1 MANKSSNRSA
11 RFANTLILLVA
22 LVAAIVLLNVLSVYL
37 FGRMDLTEN
46 HVNSLSPQS
55 VVVLQSLTGQ
65 EGATPLEVRV
75 YISNNLPDSI
85 KGNYGQDQ
93 NLRGVDQKFRDK
105 LEEFQTFSDGRMEI
119 VQVTEDIEKQAELAG
134 VAPFVSEEA
143 TVIEG
148 KLEMTRY
155 VLGATL
161 HWEGEVEV
169 YAQATDPNFFEFEL
183 TKRLIRLKD
192 RVENGRKIQ
201 HLTRTA
207 DDLWDALK
215 ACDDE
220 VHAFEVKEEEK
231 QEITGIEGLLKPIE
245 NMEEEA
251 EALVKNKDRIIE
263 QCKRVKELYDSRGLP
278 QEGQNKR
285 FDAFLKS
292 DGGEGRLGAVAG
304 YVKTMTKF
312 EDLLSAEKPDIQQV
326 IQIKNLLTALRK
338 DAEEYRKLLKKSP
351 GQRRIGFV
359 CGHGEFCPF
368 PAQKPVIDPK
378 IAQMMGQN
386 NPIHQRFIQMAL
398 GVQDQ
403 VNQVLMSIGNS
414 LFRERDFDVMRVD
427 ANKTIRDDV
436 AALVIFGARE
446 KLADRERYEIDQYLM
461 RGGTVLVFA
470 QNFDVDLASFS
481 EADVKEM
488 GPFNPNPKI
497 SNDHYE
503 IRKTDSNIDDVLAP
517 YGVQLNQD
525 LVMDAMNNSKVTL
538 PHSVRRGQMVIR
550 GTKDFAYPMLVYAKD
565 FDRENAMVRT
575 LPGLTLPFASS
586 LEYKAVDGQTVEV
599 SELIKTAEGS
609 VAVMDPTSLP
619 IKGEGDSAE
628 NIKLLP
634 PELTEQIESLEG
646 NGPHTLGLMLSGKFV
661 SAFKGKDAPE
671 KPPAPA
677 PDPENPEPPKE
688 EKEPPRLDEGEGR
701 LLVLGSAL
709 GLPPLTLETVFK
721 DVTLQNIQQGEVMIP
736 QVRFENWKVKVNQL
750 RRAFGETIP
759 ALFNMLDWA
768 VQRSALAEIRAKNNA
783 FRPIETISED
793 NQKLVTY
800 SAVAGLPLL
809 FILFG
814 LGYWQVRLARRRG
827 MKAGVAAAR
836 PGPPAKPKVEARPEP
851 QPEPQPEPE
860 EEDKE

>member
-1 MANKSSNRSA
+1 MAKKTSNKSA
-11 RFANTLILLVA
+11 RFANMLVLLIALL
-22 LVAAIVLLNVLSVYL
+22 AAIVLVNVASVYL

-46 HVNSLSPQS
+46 HVNSLSPES
-55 VVVLQSLTGQ
+55 VEVLQSLTGQ
-65 EGATPLEVRV
+65 EGSTPLEVRV

-85 KGNYGQDQ
+85 KGDYGQEFII
-93 NLRGVDQKFRDK
+93 RGVDQKFRDK
-105 LEEFQTFSDGRMEI
+105 LDEFETFAGSRMEI
-119 VQVTEDIEKQAELAG
+119 VAVTEDIEKQAESAG
-134 VAPFVSEEA
+134 VMPFVSEEA
-143 TVIEG
+143 TVVEG

-155 VLGATL
+155 VLGATI

-169 YAQATDPNFFEFEL
+169 YEKAIDPNFFEFEI

-215 ACDDE
+215 TCDDE
-220 VHAFEVKEEEK
+220 IHAFEVKEEDK
-231 QEITGIEGLLKPIE
+231 QEISGIEGLLKPIE

-251 EALVKNKDRIIE
+251 QALVKNKDRIAE
-263 QCKRVKELYDSRGLP
+263 QCGRVKTLYDSRGIP

-285 FDAFLKS
+285 FDSFLKG
-292 DGGEGRLGAVAG
+292 DGGEGRIGAVAG
-304 YVKTMTKF
+304 YVKTVGQF
-312 EDLLSAEKPDIQQV
+312 EEVLATEKPDIQKV
-326 IQIKNLLTALRK
+326 IQIKNLLTALRN
-338 DAEEYRKLLKKSP
+338 DAEENRKLLKRSP

-368 PAQKPVIDPK
+368 PSEKPVIDPK

-403 VNQVLMSIGNS
+403 VNQVLMSIGQS
-414 LFRERDFDVMRVD
+414 LFRERDFDVIRVD

-436 AALVIFGARE
+436 AALVIFGPGD
-446 KLADRERYEIDQYLM
+446 KLADRERYEIDQYLL

-470 QNFDVDLASFS
+470 RNFEVDLASFS
-481 EADVKEM
+481 EEDVKEM

-497 SNDHYE
+497 SNDYYA
-503 IRKTDSNIDDVLAP
+503 IRKTESNVDDVLAA

-525 LVMDAMNNSKVTL
+525 LVVDALNNNKVTL
-538 PHSVRRGQMVIR
+538 PHSVRRGNMVIR

-565 FDRENAMVRT
+565 FDRTNVMVRT
-575 LPGLTLPFASS
+575 LPGLTLPFSSS
-586 LEYKAVDGQTVEV
+586 LEYKAVEGQEVEV
-599 SELIKTAEGS
+599 SELVKTAAGS
-609 VAVMDPTSLP
+609 VALMDPTSLP
-619 IKGEGDSAE
+619 VKGEGETAE
-628 NIKLLP
+628 KIKLLP
-634 PELTEQIESLEG
+634 PELTAQVESLQA
-646 NGPHTLGLMLSGKFV
+646 NGPHTVALMVTGKFV
-661 SAFKGKDAPE
+661 SAFAGKDAPE

-677 PDPENPEPPKE
+677 PDPQNPEPPKE
-688 EKEPPRLDEGEGR
+688 EKEPPRLDAGNGR
-701 LLVLGSAL
+701 LLVVGSAL
-709 GLPPLTLETVFK
+709 GLPPLTLQGVFK
-721 DVTLQNIQQGEVMIP
+721 DVTLQNIQQGEVLIP
-736 QVRFENWKVKVNQL
+736 QVRFENWKVKVNQF

-783 FRPIETISED
+783 FRPIEQITED
-793 NQKLVTY
+793 NQKMVAY
-800 SAVAGLPLL
+800 GAMAGLPLL

-827 MKAGVAAAR
+827 IGAGVAAAR
-836 PGPPAKPKVEARPEP
+836 PRAGDESETGEGK
-851 QPEPQPEPE
+851 